1 MSATAVTASSSPAH
15 DCGYATAAACK
26 AHGTAAVTASTQG
39 ADHCL
44 GAASAAK
51 ACKVNKSNASAAAH
65 SCSGHGMVNTA
76 DKGSHADCDACLDM
90 AACEQAIEAAGG
102 QTQIVPLKNGVMFVY
117 TAEGQNHVRAVQ
129 AAMARRT
136 EHLTAMTADNR
147 ATLCPE
153 CKSFRGAV
161 ASGKLNRETVN
172 IEGGCLTLMTSNDP
186 SIVNKLHAMA
196 GAQTT
201 ARIKS

>member
-1 MSATAVTASSSPAH
+1 
-15 DCGYATAAACK
+15 
-26 AHGTAAVTASTQG
+26 
-39 ADHCL
+39 
-44 GAASAAK
+44 
-51 ACKVNKSNASAAAH
+51 
-65 SCSGHGMVNTA
+65 MVNTA
-76 DKGSHADCDACLDM
+76 DKGSHADCDACVDM

-117 TAEGQNHVRAVQ
+117 TAEGQNRVHAVQ

-136 EHLTAMTADNR
+136 EHLVAMTGAGER
-147 ATLCPE
+147 ATLCPV
-153 CKSFRGAV
+153 CKAFRGAV
-161 ASGKLNRETVN
+161 ASGKLSRETVN

-186 SIVNKLHAMA
+186 SIVAKLHAMA